1 MSGTHGLVIG
11 KFYPP
16 HLGHHHLV
24 SSAARQVGRLTVL
37 VMASAGESVPL
48 DDRVRWM
55 AEVHRDEPVDVIG
68 APCDAPMD
76 LESDTV
82 WAAHVAIMRAAVAA
96 HTSTPVDTVFSSES
110 YGPELAR
117 RLDARHVF
125 VDPARAT
132 HPVSGTAVRADL
144 HGHWDSLH
152 PVVRAGLAT
161 RFVVLGSESTGTT
174 TVSRALADHYR
185 ARGGVWSRTA
195 WVPEYG
201 RDHTVIKHAEAC
213 RAADAAG
220 LPRPGMDE
228 LRWTAEDFGVIA
240 RTQAA
245 LEDRAAREGSPLLVC
260 DTDALA
266 TRVWERRYIGPHSR
280 AAADGVPTTPAR
292 TIYLLTDHAG
302 VPFVQDGWRDGEHVR
317 AEMTQWF
324 VDELVAAGVSWTLLT
339 GALGERPDLAVRIA
353 DTALARR
360 ARLISPLLESLAEAA
375 SRSGSAFRRTALV
388 EGAGRPPSENAR

>member
-1 MSGTHGLVIG
+1 MSTHGLVIG

-24 SSAARQVGRLTVL
+24 TSAAGQVDRLTVL
-37 VMASAGESVPL
+37 VMASGGESVTL
-48 DDRVRWM
+48 EERVAWM
-55 AEVHRDEPVDVIG
+55 AEVHREEPVDVIG
-68 APCDAPMD
+68 APCDVPMD
-76 LESDTV
+76 LASETV

-96 HTSTPVDTVFSSES
+96 HTPAPVDVVFSSES

-117 RLDARHVF
+117 RLSARHVF

-144 HGHWDSLH
+144 HAHWDQLH

-161 RFVVLGSESTGTT
+161 RIVVLGSESTGTT

-185 ARGGVWSRTA
+185 GRGGVWARTA

-201 RDHTVIKHAEAC
+201 REHTILKHEAAC
-213 RAADAAG
+213 LDTEAAG
-220 LPRPGMDE
+220 HPLPEMAE
-228 LRWTAEDFGVIA
+228 LRWSAGDFAVIA
-240 RTQAA
+240 RQQAQ
-245 LEDRAAREGSPLLVC
+245 LEESAAQRGSPLLVC

-266 TRVWERRYIGPHSR
+266 TRVWERRYVAPASRSAAVTVPAPHKRS
-280 AAADGVPTTPAR
+280 
-292 TIYLLTDHAG
+292 IYLLTDHVG

-324 VDELVAAGVSWTLLT
+324 VDELVASGVSWTLLT
-339 GALGERPDLAVRIA
+339 GSLQERLEFAIA
-353 DTALARR
+353 ITDAELARGSEF
-360 ARLISPLLESLAEAA
+360 ASPVTTSTPKRIWQT
-375 SRSGSAFRRTALV
+375 ST
-388 EGAGRPPSENAR
+388 